1 MRWPWHADRRDVTAP
16 AVSAADLTEDQK
28 RSLDLAAREYR
39 EEIERRLRLL
49 ELQMIVFA
57 REGGR

>member
-1 MRWPWHADRRDVTAP
+1 MRWFWQTDTDRREPVALAP
-16 AVSAADLTEDQK
+16 VDDAQRRALNVSGQ
-28 RSLDLAAREYR
+28 EYR